1 MSSFKHWWESRSS
14 REKIMLLLLLLLIN
28 AALFFQL
35 NNSHFSDMP
44 AAQTNTVRQASAPAP
59 KAPQPVT
66 ASAVLPT
73 PANSLRDPFRPPAGL
88 NVLPTTEAPP
98 LSNGFSSS
106 AAASTA
112 ATSGNAKPAASPP
125 RLTGI
130 IVSESGKKLAIIE
143 DNGNSRYYGLYDEI
157 GSSNVS
163 AITSDSI
170 TLTGPNGS
178 RQLTL
183 RR

>member
-14 REKIMLLLLLLLIN
+14 REKIMLLLLLLLFN

-35 NNSHFSDMP
+35 SNNHFPETPSAETNP
-44 AAQTNTVRQASAPAP
+44 ARQASAPTP
-59 KAPQPVT
+59 KVPQPIT
-66 ASAVLPT
+66 ASAALPT
-73 PANSLRDPFRPPAGL
+73 SANNLRDPFRPPAGL
-88 NVLPTTEAPP
+88 NVLPTTAEPP
-98 LSNGFSSS
+98 LSNGFTSS
-106 AAASTA
+106 AAVSSE

-143 DNGNSRYYGLYDEI
+143 YNGNSRYYGLYDEI